1 MSALVFGAP
10 QAEPRPI
17 HSTSQVSSHHTAMPH
32 LTPSA
37 KHHILLEYSPRS
49 ATRSFAALARR
60 HAVKGG
66 ARTVQRWHQRWDRTA
81 RSLEHKSGTGRP
93 RVLSSAQVSR
103 HVRAPI
109 LAANR
114 AHRAV
119 HYTDLLESVKERQA
133 KRSASRLCAATA
145 RRSAQPSRDTAK
157 REQQTRVSTHAHE
170 TTSEHA
176 CVVIM

>member
-1 MSALVFGAP
+1 
-10 QAEPRPI
+10 
-17 HSTSQVSSHHTAMPH
+17 MPH

-81 RSLEHKSGTGRP
+81 RSLEHKSGAGRP
-93 RVLSSAQVSR
+93 RVLSSAQVSL

-119 HYTDLLESVKERQA
+119 HYTDLLESVKEKTGKEISVQTLRRYG
-133 KRSASRLCAATA
+133 KEECAAKQRHSKKRTA
-145 RRSAQPSRDTAK
+145 D
-157 REQQTRVSTHAHE
+157 E
-170 TTSEHA
+170 SEHTRTRDNE
-176 CVVIM
+176 